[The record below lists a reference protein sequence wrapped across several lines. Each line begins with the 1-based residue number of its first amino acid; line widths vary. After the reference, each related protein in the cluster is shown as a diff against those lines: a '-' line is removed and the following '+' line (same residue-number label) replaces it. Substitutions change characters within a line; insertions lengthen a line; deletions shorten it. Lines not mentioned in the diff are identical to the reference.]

1 MSLVINN
8 KIGIGTAQFGMRYGI
23 SNFNGQTSPS
33 EVKRILHVC
42 HLNEIKYIDTAAA
55 YGKAEN
61 ILGLNDLS
69 NFRIITKF
77 MHYSGKGMIKEQL
90 NTSLNNLKIKSLYGL
105 LAHKPLE
112 LLSDDF
118 YWNELI
124 ALKETGKIK
133 KIGLSF
139 NTVTEMELLLEKG
152 RIPDIIQV
160 PYNYLDNRFEKL
172 MIDLKKKGCEI
183 HARSIF
189 LQGLFFRNIDTL
201 DSFFDEV
208 KPILNFVKENV
219 KSLEGTLLNFV
230 IEKEFVDVAI
240 IGIENSIQLINNI
253 NSINKGEKLPP
264 LNKKISDSILIPSNW
279 NIKT

>member
-1 MSLVINN
+1 MSPVINK
-8 KIGIGTAQFGMRYGI
+8 KIGIGTAQFGMKYGI
-23 SNFNGQTSPS
+23 SNFNGQTSPG
-33 EVKRILHVC
+33 EVKKILHVC
-42 HLNEIKYIDTAAA
+42 HLNDIKYIDTAAA

-90 NTSLNNLKIKSLYGL
+90 NTSLNHLKIKSLYGL
-105 LAHKPLE
+105 LAHRPLE

-118 YWNELI
+118 YWDELI
-124 ALKETGKIK
+124 ALKESGNIK

-208 KPILNFVKENV
+208 KPILNSVKENV